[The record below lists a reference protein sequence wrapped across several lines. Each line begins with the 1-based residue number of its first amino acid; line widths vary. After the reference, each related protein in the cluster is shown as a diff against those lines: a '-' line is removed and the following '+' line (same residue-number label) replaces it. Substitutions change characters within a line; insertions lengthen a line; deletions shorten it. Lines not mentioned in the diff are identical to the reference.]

1 MKKTMV
7 VLIILVLLAITGMI
21 GYKMMIDKEP
31 VNEERITD
39 NQKKASDK
47 KQIKLEN
54 TEGLY
59 IVPTMRDALYADTVW
74 CGTFQLVWNDMKN
87 EVVKKDI
94 VFDPQLEVADNL
106 NLEEFNTNMIS
117 EEYYYKKYGLKT
129 LELKAEIEKGISDKF
144 NETSDILED
153 FDWTEDGLN
162 DPNNPDMQRY
172 FFYVMLRRSF
182 EFLNEFDELEK
193 GTFGNKYNDIEYF
206 GVDEKSDKK
215 LGEQID
221 VLYYNSEN
229 DFAVILNTKQGDEV
243 IFVKAPKGDDFREIY
258 DNMIEEGDNYK
269 GNTGFFTTDE
279 IKIPKIKLNEKKE
292 YEELAGKPFATND
305 PLHPVAIIVKAIQT
319 IQFELN
325 AKGGEIKS
333 EAAIDMVKATGML
346 EELPEPEPR
355 YFYVDDTFAIFL
367 REKGKDMP
375 YFAGIITD
383 ITKFQ

>member
-325 AKGGEIKS
+325 AKGGEIKKIGS
-333 EAAIDMVKATGML
+333 CNRHG
-346 EELPEPEPR
+346 
-355 YFYVDDTFAIFL
+355 
-367 REKGKDMP
+367 KGDRNVR
-375 YFAGIITD
+375 GIT
-383 ITKFQ
+383 